1 LKQIEAQL
9 RSTNKDLRLAAH
21 TLARRFGPRA
31 ASLGKGLWP
40 AILNPKSKFEDTVE
54 NLSTIARIQGTADDL
69 NWKAVLLHHEDPY
82 VRMEAVRWWR
92 IFKGGGNVD
101 LLVDNES
108 HLVEKDKNARED
120 VAFVIR
126 YLQGK
131 GPEPVDK
138 DALTKYALKEL
149 AEMPAVDRP
158 KRAAMGL
165 QVFERNACT
174 RCHTTATQTTL
185 LAPSLKGIAAQKV
198 DYLIES
204 VLYPSKVIKTGFEA
218 EQIELKNGKVL
229 TGLVK
234 DDGKFLRVLSLDK
247 DERIARDEVESR
259 ATTKVSVMPDG
270 QEATLSRRE
279 FVDLMLYLQ
288 TLK

>member
-1 LKQIEAQL
+1 
-9 RSTNKDLRLAAH
+9 
-21 TLARRFGPRA
+21 
-31 ASLGKGLWP
+31 
-40 AILNPKSKFEDTVE
+40 
-54 NLSTIARIQGTADDL
+54 
-69 NWKAVLLHHEDPY
+69 
-82 VRMEAVRWWR
+82 
-92 IFKGGGNVD
+92 
-101 LLVDNES
+101 
-108 HLVEKDKNARED
+108 
-120 VAFVIR
+120 
-126 YLQGK
+126 
-131 GPEPVDK
+131 
-138 DALTKYALKEL
+138 
-149 AEMPAVDRP
+149 MPAVDRP

-174 RCHTTATQTTL
+174 KCHTTATQTTL

-247 DERIARDEVESR
+247 EERIARDEVESR